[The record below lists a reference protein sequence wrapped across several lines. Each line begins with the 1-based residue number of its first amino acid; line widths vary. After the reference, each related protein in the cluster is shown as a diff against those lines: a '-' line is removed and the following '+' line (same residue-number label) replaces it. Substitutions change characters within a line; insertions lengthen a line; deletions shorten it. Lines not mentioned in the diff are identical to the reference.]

1 MNKSRVINL
10 SIILLFIFLP
20 ILLWWKAFLLN
31 GVFVYGDASASF
43 FPFRAWTFQLL
54 REGILPFWTPYI
66 HNGHPLL
73 AIFSIAV
80 FYPLN
85 LLFLPLPAYIGWN
98 YSIIGHY
105 ILAGIF
111 MYFYLKEIGLISSCA
126 LFGGI
131 VFMFNGFLISHLEH
145 NSMVASAIWLPLIFM
160 VIEKAIKTKRYI
172 YSIFLGLIIGTQ
184 FLAGYPQIS
193 LYILLAL
200 GSYVIFHLIFTG
212 LKNKDFAIVKFL
224 VSCVIIGLIIGVGL
238 FSIQIFPTYELIKLS
253 SRATGLPITDALD
266 YSLHPKYLISLLMPY
281 LHTDPFKMS
290 YLSREYLNLTEVI
303 GYCGVLS
310 LLFGLFGTFFYRKRL
325 TAYFTTLLLISL
337 VLTFGKYTPLYSLIY
352 HLPGFD
358 IIRIPARFLYL
369 YTFSLSIL
377 AAFGMQHLI
386 NSKRHP
392 VTCKIMILLVI
403 IISIFSSCYL
413 ILKPFIIKLIEN
425 IPSLISSYYT
435 IYPFESYSHKI
446 ESLYSFILN
455 SIIPFSGFFITSSLL
470 IIVYLSGRIKL
481 IHFKWLAILLVII
494 DLFIHWYSFN
504 PMTKPEFY
512 TSKPKTAQSL
522 QKDNSLYRIISLIPQ
537 KCIEDSWLRDT
548 ALSWKFRETMVGNLG
563 MLYGFQCMHGYTA
576 PLTFFRWDKFITE
589 FQQIP
594 IQQHLKLLS
603 LLNVKYVII
612 CGEINDEKLELVGK
626 YPYEVRIYKNKE
638 VFPRAFIVHKVK
650 IVQSELQSF
659 NELMRKDFESKQYAI
674 LEEPVDNDIKQLN
687 KSSFTSE
694 KPQLVE
700 DIFPNKFG
708 YPTRDDKVEIVR
720 YLPNQVIINAQLSND
735 GILVLTDTWYPG
747 WKVYIDGKKGKI
759 YKTNYLFRG
768 IFLSSGKHQVR
779 FVYDS
784 FIFKVG
790 AWISIITLLGT
801 LAILIWA
808 VSDKRIQNPQSKIE
822 NFKTVPLP

>member
-1 MNKSRVINL
+1 MNKSRVINI
-10 SIILLFIFLP
+10 SIIFLFVFLP
-20 ILLWWKAFLLN
+20 ILLWWKAFLLK

-85 LLFLPLPAYIGWN
+85 LLFLPFPAYIGWN

-172 YSIFLGLIIGTQ
+172 YSILLGLIIGAQ

-212 LKNKDFAIVKFL
+212 LKNKDFVLVKFL
-224 VSCVIIGLIIGVGL
+224 VSCVIIALVIGVGL
-238 FSIQIFPTYELIKLS
+238 FAIQIFPTYELIKLS
-253 SRATGLPITDALD
+253 SRSTGLSLTAALD
-266 YSLHPKYLISLLMPY
+266 YSLHPKCLISLLMPY
-281 LHTDPFKMS
+281 LHADPVFQKG
-290 YLSREYLNLTEVI
+290 YLSGAYTNLTEVT
-303 GYCGVLS
+303 GYCGILP
-310 LLFGLFGTFFYRKRL
+310 LLFGLFGIFFYRKRL

-403 IISIFSSCYL
+403 IISVFSSGYL
-413 ILKPFIIKLIEN
+413 ILKPVMIKLIEN

-455 SIIPFSGFFITSSLL
+455 SIIPFSGFFIISSLL
-470 IIVYLSGRIKL
+470 IIVYLSGKIKP
-481 IHFKWLAILLVII
+481 IHFKWLAVLLIVI
-494 DLFIHWYSFN
+494 DLFTYWYSFN

-522 QKDNSLYRIISLIPQ
+522 QKDNSLYRIVSFIS
-537 KCIEDSWLRDT
+537 KRCIDDGWLRDSN
-548 ALSWKFRETMVGNLG
+548 LSWEIRETMLGDLG

-576 PLTFFRWDKFITE
+576 PLTFYRWEKIIRKL
-589 FQQIP
+589 QQISM
-594 IQQHLKLLS
+594 QEHLKFLS
-603 LLNVKYVII
+603 IPNVKYII
-612 CGEINDEKLELVGK
+612 ISGNINDERLELVGE
-626 YPYEVRIYKNKE
+626 YPYGVRIYKNKE
-638 VFPRAFIVHKVK
+638 VLPRAFIVHKIKV
-650 IVQSELQSF
+650 VQSELQAL
-659 NELMRKDFESKQYAI
+659 NEVIKRDFEPKQYAI
-674 LEEPVDNDIKQLN
+674 LEGPIDNNIKQLN

-700 DIFPNKFG
+700 DISSNKFG
-708 YPTRDDKVEIVR
+708 HSMGDDKVEIVK
-720 YLPNQVIINAQLSND
+720 YSPNQVIINAQLSCD
-735 GILVLTDTWYPG
+735 GILVLSDTWYPC
-747 WKVYIDGKKGKI
+747 WKVYINGKKDKI

-790 AWISIITLLGT
+790 AWISIITLLVT
-801 LAILIWA
+801 LATIIWV
-808 VSDKRIQNPQSKIE
+808 VSYKRIQNP
-822 NFKTVPLP
+822 